1 MANHVTNNI
10 SVVGNE
16 DVENK
21 MNELLEQLEDIPY
34 SDTGAF
40 AKVFY
45 NNPELGEG
53 GGTMNSWA
61 GKNIGAK
68 WAYFEHR
75 QDTMD
80 FQVTSAWY
88 PVTAFAMN
96 LYNQL
101 VELDPEVAVELRY
114 EDETYDPVGAILVY
128 DKHIFQEEDENFE
141 YPDEEDYEDDYDEYD
156 NATMNFMDSIGD
168 YQNDIVDKGYTTIK
182 NGEGNPFVF
191 EEMSTET
198 V

>member
-1 MANHVTNNI
+1 M
-10 SVVGNE
+10 G
-16 DVENK
+16 
-21 MNELLEQLEDIPY
+21 LLVQ
-34 SDTGAF
+34 
-40 AKVFY
+40 
-45 NNPELGEG
+45 
-53 GGTMNSWA
+53 
-61 GKNIGAK
+61 
-68 WAYFEHR
+68 
-75 QDTMD
+75 
-80 FQVTSAWY
+80 
-88 PVTAFAMN
+88 FAMN

-101 VELDPEVAVELRY
+101 VGLDPEVAVELRY

-128 DKHIFQEEDENFE
+128 DKHIFQEEDANFE